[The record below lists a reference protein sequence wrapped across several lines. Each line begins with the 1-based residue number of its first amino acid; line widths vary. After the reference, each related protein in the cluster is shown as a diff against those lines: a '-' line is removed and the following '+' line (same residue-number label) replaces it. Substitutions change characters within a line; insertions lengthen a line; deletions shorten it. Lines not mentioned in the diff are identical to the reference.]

1 MTDLLSDLS
10 HPIEKPFLSK
20 IIEVEKFKK
29 GRANIVIAP
38 CHSGKTTAI
47 GEIISA
53 YATRPEKVLCLID
66 TTAGK
71 EALVTREHATAYR
84 RKWLKEIRGDWWGSL
99 MDGDGFRVMTYH
111 QFGWEY
117 VNQVNFLQG
126 IELIICDEMHNLIKY
141 KGIENS
147 RKKTNASTSENSTP
161 CHIALDVLT
170 AAARD
175 DCAPMIVVMTAT
187 VNAVSVEFNRR
198 NVPCSYFDYTGKAHC
213 DLTRHR
219 HFYAHFED
227 VISQLPSNT
236 RAIIYVAQISK
247 MLEYA
252 ALANNGERK
261 ICCLWGLNSSYH
273 KMNDDQLKVRRTI
286 LDMERIPPDIDLLFI
301 NAAYET
307 SINIVNEDFNTM
319 IIHNGS
325 PDIQTQVRGRIRHDI
340 EDLYLYDTDYLHISH
355 YFPSAYFSRPLF
367 REDIAAIVEIM
378 NLRNKD
384 NRQLKWS
391 SIYKL
396 LEADGMNI
404 NKQKINGR
412 HCWTVHP
419 NPTNAISGE
428 VA

>member
-1 MTDLLSDLS
+1 MTDLINDPS
-10 HPIEKPFLSK
+10 HPVGKPFLSK
-20 IIEVEKFKK
+20 IIEVEKFKR
-29 GRANIVIAP
+29 GQANIVIAP

-47 GEIISA
+47 GKIISTH
-53 YATRPEKVLCLID
+53 ATRPEKVLCLID

-71 EALVTREHATAYR
+71 EAMVTREHATAYR
-84 RKWLKEIRGDWWGSL
+84 RKWLNEIREDWWGSL
-99 MDGDGFRVMTYH
+99 LDGNGFRVMTYH

-117 VNQVNFLQG
+117 VNQVNFLRD
-126 IELIICDEMHNLIKY
+126 IELIICDEMHNLVKY

-147 RKKTNASTSENSTP
+147 KKKTNTSASENNIP
-161 CHIALDVLT
+161 CHIALDVLS
-170 AAARD
+170 AASKD

-187 VNAVSVEFNRR
+187 IDAVSVEFDRR
-198 NVPCSYFDYTGKAHC
+198 RVPCSYFDYTGKAHC
-213 DLTRHR
+213 DLTRRR

-236 RAIIYVAQISK
+236 RAIIYIAQISK
-247 MLEYA
+247 MQEYA

-261 ICCLWGLNSSYH
+261 ICCLWGLNSPYY
-273 KMNDDQLKVRRTI
+273 KMSNEQLKIRKAI
-286 LDMERIPPDIDLLFI
+286 LDTERIPPELDLLFI

-340 EDLYLYDTDYLHISH
+340 DDLYLYDTDYLHISQ
-355 YFPSAYFSRPLF
+355 YFPRAYFNRPLF
-367 REDIAAIVEIM
+367 REDTAAIAEIM
-378 NLRNKD
+378 NLKNKD
-384 NRQLKWS
+384 SRQLKWS

-396 LEADGMNI
+396 LEEDGMSVS
-404 NKQKINGR
+404 KQKINGR
-412 HCWTVHP
+412 QCWMVHP
-419 NPTNAISGE
+419 NPSDVISWE